1 MVYGRTKS
9 EAITI
14 SSGGTDSTSAEVDNF
29 LLSGILFP
37 ATMTGT
43 TISFKWS
50 IDNSTFVDVTETD
63 GTAVSYTVTA
73 GDVVRVDP
81 SGWAFAGQGWLKVVS
96 GSAEGADRAIT
107 LLFRTA

>member
-9 EAITI
+9 EQVTI
-14 SSGGTDSTSAEVDNF
+14 SSAGTESTAAEVDNF

-37 ATMTGT
+37 AAMTGT

-50 IDNSTFVDVTETD
+50 INNSTFVDVTETD

-96 GSAEGADRAIT
+96 GSAEGADRDIV